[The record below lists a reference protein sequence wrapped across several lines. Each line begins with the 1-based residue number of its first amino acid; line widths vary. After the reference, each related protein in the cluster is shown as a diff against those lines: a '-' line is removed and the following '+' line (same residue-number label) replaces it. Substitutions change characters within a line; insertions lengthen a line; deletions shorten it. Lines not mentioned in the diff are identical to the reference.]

1 MYVKRF
7 GLNRFCGIGV
17 SACVKTNKRTAPIAN
32 FSHHTEA
39 RAVIE
44 NKNAAHGTIR
54 TVWYVLYFV
63 IARVQDGVLTFERIW
78 YVESRGTVWEYFSQ
92 VLWFFDIE
100 P

>member
-63 IARVQDGVLTFERIW
+63 IMRVQDGVLTFERIW